1 MLGFKRK
8 EEGKDRLDLIPYENK
23 KSIFWKFVNLFRRDK
38 DEEKLDVNYSQT
50 GSTRYSDI
58 RQGVDER
65 SGKEVFSV
73 DVSTNGMDTFLF
85 KNIRE
90 DRLLKDPTSGMTK
103 LIRAD
108 LSQEEESVEG
118 ETYKIC
124 FEIPVNV
131 SLEEF
136 IYSDGPYVLI
146 KSGNID
152 MDKLNQEEVT
162 AVGNLKLLITPEMK
176 MAFTV
181 ADATKSAQQ
190 VAKEKY
196 TPALQKSLNIKTK
209 KKERTDKIETNGQ
222 EEPKENIYEVRE
234 RRKEDNR
241 VVAKDDSIYLT
252 DPENGDIIKLEE
264 VTPVKNVVHNANNST
279 SNIYTAVYRKKTKV
293 GDVEQLDSK
302 RKIAFEL
309 SEEDMNDLVYNKNE
323 NLTMYF
329 RRMMSSN
336 NIARYDEEKGIAKN
350 HVGYLRRV
358 EEGKYEIL
366 LASEVSKRFLE
377 SLEKEKET
385 TKTGIG
391 QSTDDNDSRE

>member
-1 MLGFKRK
+1 MFGDKRK
-8 EEGKDRLDLIPYENK
+8 EEGKDRLDLILYENK

-38 DEEKLDVNYSQT
+38 NEEKLDVNYSQT

-118 ETYKIC
+118 KTYKIC

-209 KKERTDKIETNGQ
+209 KKERTDKLKTNGQ

-264 VTPVKNVVHNANNST
+264 VTPVKNVVHNTNNST
-279 SNIYTAVYRKKTKV
+279 STIYTAVYRKKTKV

-309 SEEDMNDLVYNKNE
+309 SEEDMNDLIYNKNE

-336 NIARYDEEKGIAKN
+336 NIARYGSEEGISKN
-350 HVGYLRRV
+350 HIGYLRKV

-366 LASEVSKRFLE
+366 LASEVSKKFLE
-377 SLEKEKET
+377 SLEMEKET
-385 TKTGIG
+385 AKSGIG
-391 QSTDDNDSRE
+391 PSTDDDDSRE

>member
-1 MLGFKRK
+1 MFGDKRK
-8 EEGKDRLDLIPYENK
+8 EEGKDSLDLIPYENK
-23 KSIFWKFVNLFRRDK
+23 KSIFWKFVNFFRRDK

-58 RQGVDER
+58 RQGVDR
-65 SGKEVFSV
+65 KSGKEVFSV
-73 DVSTNGMDTFLF
+73 DISTNGMDTFLF
-85 KNIRE
+85 KYIRE
-90 DRLLKDPTSGMTK
+90 DRLLKDSTSGMTK

-136 IYSDGPYVLI
+136 VYSDGPYMLI

-152 MDKLNQEEVT
+152 MDKLSQEEVT
-162 AVGNLKLLITPEMK
+162 AVGNLKLSITPEMK
-176 MAFTV
+176 MTFTAV
-181 ADATKSAQQ
+181 EATKTAQQ
-190 VAKEKY
+190 IAKEKY
-196 TPALQKSLNIKTK
+196 TPALQKALNIKPK
-209 KKERTDKIETNGQ
+209 KKEKSNVNPKAQ
-222 EEPKENIYEVRE
+222 EEPKENIYEERE
-234 RRKEDNR
+234 RRKKDNR

-264 VTPVKNVVHNANNST
+264 VTPVKNVLHNANNST
-279 SNIYTAVYRKKTKV
+279 STIYTATYRTKNKV
-293 GDVEQLDSK
+293 GDVEQLDHK
-302 RKIAFEL
+302 RRIAFEL
-309 SEEDMNDLVYNKNE
+309 SEQDMDDLLYNKNE
-323 NLTMYF
+323 NLTTYF

-366 LASEVSKRFLE
+366 LASEVSKKFLE
-377 SLEKEKET
+377 SLEMGKET
-385 TKTGIG
+385 AKSGIG
-391 QSTDDNDSRE
+391 PSTDDDDSRE

>member
-1 MLGFKRK
+1 MFGDKRK
-8 EEGKDRLDLIPYENK
+8 EEGKDSLDLIPYENK
-23 KSIFWKFVNLFRRDK
+23 KSIFWKFVNFFRRDK

-58 RQGVDER
+58 RQGVDQK

-73 DVSTNGMDTFLF
+73 DISTNGMDTFLF
-85 KNIRE
+85 KYIRE

-136 IYSDGPYVLI
+136 VYSDGPYMLI

-152 MDKLNQEEVT
+152 MDKLSQEEVT
-162 AVGNLKLLITPEMK
+162 AVGNLKLSITPEMK
-176 MAFTV
+176 MTFTAV
-181 ADATKSAQQ
+181 EATKTAQQ
-190 VAKEKY
+190 IAKEKY
-196 TPALQKSLNIKTK
+196 TPALKKALNIKPK
-209 KKERTDKIETNGQ
+209 KKEKSNVNPKAQ
-222 EEPKENIYEVRE
+222 EEPKENIYEERE
-234 RRKEDNR
+234 RRKKDNR

-264 VTPVKNVVHNANNST
+264 VTPVKNVLHNANNST
-279 SNIYTAVYRKKTKV
+279 STIYTATYRTKNKV
-293 GDVEQLDSK
+293 GDVEQLDHK
-302 RKIAFEL
+302 RRIAFEL
-309 SEEDMNDLVYNKNE
+309 SEQDMDDLLYNKNE
-323 NLTMYF
+323 NLTTYF

-366 LASEVSKRFLE
+366 LASEVSKKFLE
-377 SLEKEKET
+377 SLEMGKET
-385 TKTGIG
+385 AKSGIG
-391 QSTDDNDSRE
+391 PSTDDDDSRE

>member
-1 MLGFKRK
+1 MFGDKRK
-8 EEGKDRLDLIPYENK
+8 EEGKDSLDLIPYENK
-23 KSIFWKFVNLFRRDK
+23 KSIFWKFVNFFRRDK

-58 RQGVDER
+58 RQGVDQK

-73 DVSTNGMDTFLF
+73 DISTNGMDTFLF
-85 KNIRE
+85 KYIRE

-136 IYSDGPYVLI
+136 VYSDGPYMLI

-152 MDKLNQEEVT
+152 MDKLSQEEVT
-162 AVGNLKLLITPEMK
+162 AVGNLKLSITPEMK
-176 MAFTV
+176 MTFTAV
-181 ADATKSAQQ
+181 EATKTAQQ
-190 VAKEKY
+190 IAKEKY
-196 TPALQKSLNIKTK
+196 TPALQKALNIKPK
-209 KKERTDKIETNGQ
+209 KKEKSNVNPKAQ
-222 EEPKENIYEVRE
+222 EEPKENIYEERE
-234 RRKEDNR
+234 RRKKDNR

-264 VTPVKNVVHNANNST
+264 VTPVKNVLHNANNST
-279 SNIYTAVYRKKTKV
+279 STIYTATYRTKNKV
-293 GDVEQLDSK
+293 GDVEQLDHK
-302 RKIAFEL
+302 RRIAFEL
-309 SEEDMNDLVYNKNE
+309 SDQDMDDLLYNKNE
-323 NLTMYF
+323 NLTTYF

-366 LASEVSKRFLE
+366 LASEVSKKFLE
-377 SLEKEKET
+377 SLEMGKET
-385 TKTGIG
+385 AKSGIG
-391 QSTDDNDSRE
+391 PSTDDDDSRE

>member
-1 MLGFKRK
+1 MFGDKRK
-8 EEGKDRLDLIPYENK
+8 EEGKDSLDLIPYENK
-23 KSIFWKFVNLFRRDK
+23 KSIFWKFVNFFRRDK

-58 RQGVDER
+58 RQGVDQK

-85 KNIRE
+85 KYIRE

-136 IYSDGPYVLI
+136 VYSDGPYMLI

-152 MDKLNQEEVT
+152 MDKLSQEEVT
-162 AVGNLKLLITPEMK
+162 AVGNLKLSITPEMK
-176 MAFTV
+176 MTFTAV
-181 ADATKSAQQ
+181 EATKTAQQ
-190 VAKEKY
+190 IAKEKY
-196 TPALQKSLNIKTK
+196 TPALKKALNIKPK
-209 KKERTDKIETNGQ
+209 KKEKSNVNPKAQ
-222 EEPKENIYEVRE
+222 EEPKENIYEERE
-234 RRKEDNR
+234 RRKKDNR

-264 VTPVKNVVHNANNST
+264 VTPVKNVLHNANNST
-279 SNIYTAVYRKKTKV
+279 STIYTATYRTKNKV
-293 GDVEQLDSK
+293 GDVEQLDHK
-302 RKIAFEL
+302 RRIAFEL
-309 SEEDMNDLVYNKNE
+309 SEQDMDDLLYNKNE
-323 NLTMYF
+323 NLTTYF

-366 LASEVSKRFLE
+366 LASEVSKKFLE
-377 SLEKEKET
+377 SLEMGKET
-385 TKTGIG
+385 AKSGIG
-391 QSTDDNDSRE
+391 PSTDDDDSRE

>member
-1 MLGFKRK
+1 MFGDKRK
-8 EEGKDRLDLIPYENK
+8 EERKDSLDLIPYENK
-23 KSIFWKFVNLFRRDK
+23 KSIFWKFVNFFRRDK

-58 RQGVDER
+58 RQGVDQKSE
-65 SGKEVFSV
+65 KEVFSV

-85 KNIRE
+85 KYIRE

-136 IYSDGPYVLI
+136 VYSDGPYMLI

-152 MDKLNQEEVT
+152 MDKLSQEEVT
-162 AVGNLKLLITPEMK
+162 AVGNLKLSITPEMK
-176 MAFTV
+176 MTFTV
-181 ADATKSAQQ
+181 TEATKTAQQ
-190 VAKEKY
+190 IAKEKY
-196 TPALQKSLNIKTK
+196 TPALQKTLNIKPK
-209 KKERTDKIETNGQ
+209 KKEKSNVKPKAQ
-222 EEPKENIYEVRE
+222 EEPKENIYEERE
-234 RRKEDNR
+234 RRKKDNR

-264 VTPVKNVVHNANNST
+264 VTPVKNVLHSANNST
-279 SNIYTAVYRKKTKV
+279 STIYTATYRTKNKV
-293 GDVEQLDSK
+293 GDVEQLDHK
-302 RKIAFEL
+302 RRIAFEL
-309 SEEDMNDLVYNKNE
+309 SEQDMDDLVYNKNE
-323 NLTMYF
+323 NLTTYF

>member
-1 MLGFKRK
+1 MFGDKRK
-8 EEGKDRLDLIPYENK
+8 EEGKDSLDLIPYENK
-23 KSIFWKFVNLFRRDK
+23 KSIFWKFVNFFRRDK

-58 RQGVDER
+58 RQGVDQK

-85 KNIRE
+85 KDIRE

-118 ETYKIC
+118 EIYKIC

-136 IYSDGPYVLI
+136 VYSDGPYMLI

-152 MDKLNQEEVT
+152 MDKLSQEEVT
-162 AVGNLKLLITPEMK
+162 AVGNLKLSITPEMK
-176 MAFTV
+176 MTFTAV
-181 ADATKSAQQ
+181 EATKTAQQ
-190 VAKEKY
+190 IAKEKY
-196 TPALQKSLNIKTK
+196 TPALQKALNIKPK
-209 KKERTDKIETNGQ
+209 KKEKSNVNPKAQ
-222 EEPKENIYEVRE
+222 EEPKENIYEERE
-234 RRKEDNR
+234 RRKKDNR

-264 VTPVKNVVHNANNST
+264 VTPVKNVLHNANNST
-279 SNIYTAVYRKKTKV
+279 STIYTATYRTKNKV
-293 GDVEQLDSK
+293 GDVEQLDHK
-302 RKIAFEL
+302 RRIAFEL
-309 SEEDMNDLVYNKNE
+309 SEQDMDDLLYNKNE
-323 NLTMYF
+323 NLTTYF

-366 LASEVSKRFLE
+366 LASEVSKKFLE
-377 SLEKEKET
+377 SLEMGKET
-385 TKTGIG
+385 AKSGIG
-391 QSTDDNDSRE
+391 PSTDDDDSRE

>member
-1 MLGFKRK
+1 MFGDKRK
-8 EEGKDRLDLIPYENK
+8 EEGKDSLDLIPYENK
-23 KSIFWKFVNLFRRDK
+23 KSIFWKFVNFFRRDK

-58 RQGVDER
+58 RQGVDQK

-136 IYSDGPYVLI
+136 VYSDGPYMLI

-152 MDKLNQEEVT
+152 MDKLSQEEVT
-162 AVGNLKLLITPEMK
+162 AVGNLKLSITPEMK
-176 MAFTV
+176 MTFTAV
-181 ADATKSAQQ
+181 EATKTAQQ
-190 VAKEKY
+190 IAKEKY
-196 TPALQKSLNIKTK
+196 TPALQKALNIKPK
-209 KKERTDKIETNGQ
+209 KKEKSNVNPKAQ
-222 EEPKENIYEVRE
+222 EEPKENIYEERE
-234 RRKEDNR
+234 RRKKDNR

-264 VTPVKNVVHNANNST
+264 VTPVKNVLHNANNST
-279 SNIYTAVYRKKTKV
+279 STIYTATYRTKNKV
-293 GDVEQLDSK
+293 GDVEQLDHK
-302 RKIAFEL
+302 RRIAFEL
-309 SEEDMNDLVYNKNE
+309 SEQDMDDLLYNKNE
-323 NLTMYF
+323 NLTTYF

-366 LASEVSKRFLE
+366 LASEVSKKFLE
-377 SLEKEKET
+377 SLEMGKET
-385 TKTGIG
+385 AKSGIG
-391 QSTDDNDSRE
+391 PSTDDDDSRE

>member
-1 MLGFKRK
+1 MFGDKRK
-8 EEGKDRLDLIPYENK
+8 EEGKDSLDLIPYENK
-23 KSIFWKFVNLFRRDK
+23 KSIFWKFVNFFRRDK

-58 RQGVDER
+58 RQGVDR
-65 SGKEVFSV
+65 KSGKEVFSV
-73 DVSTNGMDTFLF
+73 DISTNGMDTFLF
-85 KNIRE
+85 KYIRE
-90 DRLLKDPTSGMTK
+90 DRLLKDSTSGMTK

-136 IYSDGPYVLI
+136 VYSDGPYMLI

-152 MDKLNQEEVT
+152 MDKLSQEEVT
-162 AVGNLKLLITPEMK
+162 AVGNLKLSITPEMK
-176 MAFTV
+176 MTFTAV
-181 ADATKSAQQ
+181 EATKTAQQ
-190 VAKEKY
+190 IAKEKY
-196 TPALQKSLNIKTK
+196 TPALQKALNIKPK
-209 KKERTDKIETNGQ
+209 KKEKSNVNPKAQ
-222 EEPKENIYEVRE
+222 EEPKENIYEERE
-234 RRKEDNR
+234 RRKKDNR

-264 VTPVKNVVHNANNST
+264 VTPVKNVLHNANNST
-279 SNIYTAVYRKKTKV
+279 STIYTATYRTKNKV
-293 GDVEQLDSK
+293 GDVEQLDHK
-302 RKIAFEL
+302 RRIAFEL
-309 SEEDMNDLVYNKNE
+309 SDQDMDDLLYNKNE
-323 NLTMYF
+323 NLTTYF

-336 NIARYDEEKGIAKN
+336 NIARYDEEKGISKN

-366 LASEVSKRFLE
+366 LASEVSKKFLE
-377 SLEKEKET
+377 SLEMGKET
-385 TKTGIG
+385 AKSGIG
-391 QSTDDNDSRE
+391 PSTDDDDSRE

>member
-1 MLGFKRK
+1 MFGDKRK
-8 EEGKDRLDLIPYENK
+8 EEGKDSLDLIPYENK
-23 KSIFWKFVNLFRRDK
+23 KSIFWKFVNFFRRDK

-58 RQGVDER
+58 RQGVDQK

-73 DVSTNGMDTFLF
+73 DISTNGMDTFLF
-85 KNIRE
+85 KYIRE

-136 IYSDGPYVLI
+136 VYSDGPYMLI

-152 MDKLNQEEVT
+152 MDKLSQEEVT
-162 AVGNLKLLITPEMK
+162 AVGNLKLSITPEMK
-176 MAFTV
+176 MTFTAV
-181 ADATKSAQQ
+181 EATKTAQQ
-190 VAKEKY
+190 IAKEKY
-196 TPALQKSLNIKTK
+196 TPALQKALNIKPK
-209 KKERTDKIETNGQ
+209 KKEKSNVNPKAQ
-222 EEPKENIYEVRE
+222 EEPKENIYEERE
-234 RRKEDNR
+234 RRKKDNR

-252 DPENGDIIKLEE
+252 DPENGDLIKLEE
-264 VTPVKNVVHNANNST
+264 VTPVKNVLHNANNST
-279 SNIYTAVYRKKTKV
+279 STIYTATYRTKNKV
-293 GDVEQLDSK
+293 GDVEQLDHK
-302 RKIAFEL
+302 RRIAFEL
-309 SEEDMNDLVYNKNE
+309 SEQDMDDLLYNKNE
-323 NLTMYF
+323 NLTTYF

-366 LASEVSKRFLE
+366 LASEVSKKFLE
-377 SLEKEKET
+377 SLEMGKET
-385 TKTGIG
+385 AKSGIG
-391 QSTDDNDSRE
+391 PSTDDDDSRE

>member
-1 MLGFKRK
+1 MFGDKRK
-8 EEGKDRLDLIPYENK
+8 EEGKDSLDLIPYENK
-23 KSIFWKFVNLFRRDK
+23 KSIFWKFVNFFRRDK

-58 RQGVDER
+58 RQGVDQK

-85 KNIRE
+85 KYIRE

-118 ETYKIC
+118 EIYKIC

-136 IYSDGPYVLI
+136 VYSDGPYMLI

-152 MDKLNQEEVT
+152 MDKLSQEEVT
-162 AVGNLKLLITPEMK
+162 AVGNLKLSITPEMK
-176 MAFTV
+176 MTFTAV
-181 ADATKSAQQ
+181 EATKTAQQ
-190 VAKEKY
+190 IAKEKY
-196 TPALQKSLNIKTK
+196 TPALQKALNIKPK
-209 KKERTDKIETNGQ
+209 KKEKSNVNPKAQ
-222 EEPKENIYEVRE
+222 EEPKENIYEERE
-234 RRKEDNR
+234 RRKKDNR

-264 VTPVKNVVHNANNST
+264 VTPVKNVLHNANNST
-279 SNIYTAVYRKKTKV
+279 STIYTATYRTKNKV
-293 GDVEQLDSK
+293 GDVEQLDHK
-302 RKIAFEL
+302 RRIAFEL
-309 SEEDMNDLVYNKNE
+309 SEQDMDDLLYNKNE
-323 NLTMYF
+323 NLTTYF

-358 EEGKYEIL
+358 EEEKYEIL
-366 LASEVSKRFLE
+366 LASEVSKKFLE
-377 SLEKEKET
+377 SLEMGKET
-385 TKTGIG
+385 AKSGIG
-391 QSTDDNDSRE
+391 PSTDDDDSRE

>member
-1 MLGFKRK
+1 MFGDKRK
-8 EEGKDRLDLIPYENK
+8 EEGKDSLDLIPYENK
-23 KSIFWKFVNLFRRDK
+23 KSIFWKFVNFFRRDK

-58 RQGVDER
+58 RQGVDQK

-85 KNIRE
+85 KYIRE

-136 IYSDGPYVLI
+136 VYSDGPYMLI

-152 MDKLNQEEVT
+152 MDKLSQEEVT
-162 AVGNLKLLITPEMK
+162 AVGNLKLSITPEMK
-176 MAFTV
+176 MTFTAV
-181 ADATKSAQQ
+181 EATKTAQQ
-190 VAKEKY
+190 IAKEKY
-196 TPALQKSLNIKTK
+196 TPALQKALNIKPK
-209 KKERTDKIETNGQ
+209 KKEKSNVNQKAQ
-222 EEPKENIYEVRE
+222 EEPKENIYEERE
-234 RRKEDNR
+234 RRKKDNR

-264 VTPVKNVVHNANNST
+264 VTPVKNVLHNANNST
-279 SNIYTAVYRKKTKV
+279 STIYTATYRTKNKV
-293 GDVEQLDSK
+293 GDVEQLDHK
-302 RKIAFEL
+302 RRIAFEL
-309 SEEDMNDLVYNKNE
+309 SEQDMDDLLYNKNE
-323 NLTMYF
+323 NLTTYF

-366 LASEVSKRFLE
+366 LASEVSKKFLE
-377 SLEKEKET
+377 SLEMGKET
-385 TKTGIG
+385 AKSGIG
-391 QSTDDNDSRE
+391 PSTDDDSRE

>member
-1 MLGFKRK
+1 MFGDKRK
-8 EEGKDRLDLIPYENK
+8 EEGKDSLDLIPYENK
-23 KSIFWKFVNLFRRDK
+23 KSIFWKFVNFFRRDK

-58 RQGVDER
+58 RQGVDQK

-85 KNIRE
+85 KYIRE

-136 IYSDGPYVLI
+136 VYSDGPYMLI

-152 MDKLNQEEVT
+152 MDKLSQEEVT
-162 AVGNLKLLITPEMK
+162 AVGNLKLSITPEMK
-176 MAFTV
+176 MTFTAV
-181 ADATKSAQQ
+181 EATKTAQQ
-190 VAKEKY
+190 IAKEKY
-196 TPALQKSLNIKTK
+196 TPALQKALNIKPK
-209 KKERTDKIETNGQ
+209 KKEKSNVNQKAQ
-222 EEPKENIYEVRE
+222 EEPKENIYEERE
-234 RRKEDNR
+234 RRKKDNR

-264 VTPVKNVVHNANNST
+264 VTPVKNVLHNANNST
-279 SNIYTAVYRKKTKV
+279 STIYTATYRTKNKV
-293 GDVEQLDSK
+293 GDVEQLDHK
-302 RKIAFEL
+302 RRIAFEL
-309 SEEDMNDLVYNKNE
+309 SEQDMDDLLYNKNE
-323 NLTMYF
+323 NLTTYF

-366 LASEVSKRFLE
+366 LASEVSKKFLE
-377 SLEKEKET
+377 SLEMEKET
-385 TKTGIG
+385 AKSGIG
-391 QSTDDNDSRE
+391 PSTDDDSRE

>member
-1 MLGFKRK
+1 MFGDKRK
-8 EEGKDRLDLIPYENK
+8 EEGKDRLDLILYENK

-38 DEEKLDVNYSQT
+38 NEEKLDVNYSQT

-118 ETYKIC
+118 KTYKIC

-162 AVGNLKLLITPEMK
+162 AIGNLKLLITPEMK
-176 MAFTV
+176 MTFTV
-181 ADATKSAQQ
+181 VEATKTAQQ
-190 VAKEKY
+190 IAKEKY
-196 TPALQKSLNIKTK
+196 TPALKKALNIKQK
-209 KKERTDKIETNGQ
+209 KKEKSNVNPKAQ
-222 EEPKENIYEVRE
+222 EEPKENIYEERE
-234 RRKEDNR
+234 RRKKDNR

-264 VTPVKNVVHNANNST
+264 VTPVKNVLHNANNST
-279 SNIYTAVYRKKTKV
+279 STIYTATYRTKNKV
-293 GDVEQLDSK
+293 GDVEQLDHK
-302 RKIAFEL
+302 RRIAFEL
-309 SEEDMNDLVYNKNE
+309 SEQDMDDLLYNKNE
-323 NLTMYF
+323 NLTTYF

-366 LASEVSKRFLE
+366 LASEVSKKFLE
-377 SLEKEKET
+377 SLEMEKET
-385 TKTGIG
+385 AKSGIG
-391 QSTDDNDSRE
+391 PSTDDDDSRE

>member
-1 MLGFKRK
+1 MFGDKRK
-8 EEGKDRLDLIPYENK
+8 EEGKDSLDLIPYENK
-23 KSIFWKFVNLFRRDK
+23 KSIFWKFVNFFRRDK

-58 RQGVDER
+58 RQGVDQK

-85 KNIRE
+85 KYIRE

-118 ETYKIC
+118 EIYKIC

-136 IYSDGPYVLI
+136 VYSDGPYMLI

-152 MDKLNQEEVT
+152 MDKLSQEEVT
-162 AVGNLKLLITPEMK
+162 AVGNLKLSITPEMK
-176 MAFTV
+176 MTFTAV
-181 ADATKSAQQ
+181 EATKTAQQ
-190 VAKEKY
+190 IAKEKY
-196 TPALQKSLNIKTK
+196 TPALQKALNIKPK
-209 KKERTDKIETNGQ
+209 KKEKSNVNPKAQ
-222 EEPKENIYEVRE
+222 EEPKENIYEERE
-234 RRKEDNR
+234 RRKKDNR

-264 VTPVKNVVHNANNST
+264 VTPVKNVLHNANNST
-279 SNIYTAVYRKKTKV
+279 STIYTATYRTKNKV
-293 GDVEQLDSK
+293 GDVEQLDHK
-302 RKIAFEL
+302 RRIAFEL
-309 SEEDMNDLVYNKNE
+309 SEQDMDDLLYNKNE
-323 NLTMYF
+323 NLTTYF

-366 LASEVSKRFLE
+366 LASEVSKKFLE
-377 SLEKEKET
+377 SLEMGKET
-385 TKTGIG
+385 AKSGIG
-391 QSTDDNDSRE
+391 PSTDDDDSRE

>member
-1 MLGFKRK
+1 MFGDKRK
-8 EEGKDRLDLIPYENK
+8 EEGKDSLDLIPYENK
-23 KSIFWKFVNLFRRDK
+23 KSIFWKFVNFFRRDK

-58 RQGVDER
+58 RQGVDQK

-85 KNIRE
+85 KYIRE
-90 DRLLKDPTSGMTK
+90 DRLLKDPTLGMTK

-136 IYSDGPYVLI
+136 VYSDGPYMLI

-152 MDKLNQEEVT
+152 MDKLSQEEVT
-162 AVGNLKLLITPEMK
+162 AVGNLKLSITPEMK
-176 MAFTV
+176 MTFTAV
-181 ADATKSAQQ
+181 EATKTAQQ
-190 VAKEKY
+190 IAKEKY
-196 TPALQKSLNIKTK
+196 TPALQKALNIKPK
-209 KKERTDKIETNGQ
+209 KKEKSNVNPKAQ
-222 EEPKENIYEVRE
+222 EEPKENIYEERE
-234 RRKEDNR
+234 RRKKDNR

-252 DPENGDIIKLEE
+252 DPENGDLIKLEE
-264 VTPVKNVVHNANNST
+264 VTPVKNVLHNANNST
-279 SNIYTAVYRKKTKV
+279 STIYTATYRTKNKV
-293 GDVEQLDSK
+293 GDVEQLDHK
-302 RKIAFEL
+302 RRIAFEL
-309 SEEDMNDLVYNKNE
+309 SEQDMDDLLYNKNE
-323 NLTMYF
+323 NLTTYF

-366 LASEVSKRFLE
+366 LASEVSKKFLE
-377 SLEKEKET
+377 SLEMGKET
-385 TKTGIG
+385 AKSGIG
-391 QSTDDNDSRE
+391 PSTDDDDSRE

>member
-1 MLGFKRK
+1 MFGDKRK
-8 EEGKDRLDLIPYENK
+8 EEGKDSLDLIPYENK
-23 KSIFWKFVNLFRRDK
+23 KSIFWKFVNFFRRDK

-58 RQGVDER
+58 RQGVDQK

-85 KNIRE
+85 KYIRE

-118 ETYKIC
+118 EIYKIC

-136 IYSDGPYVLI
+136 VYSDGPYILI

-152 MDKLNQEEVT
+152 MDKLSQEEVT
-162 AVGNLKLLITPEMK
+162 AVGNLKLSITPEMK
-176 MAFTV
+176 MTFTAV
-181 ADATKSAQQ
+181 EATKTAQQ
-190 VAKEKY
+190 IAKEKY
-196 TPALQKSLNIKTK
+196 TPALQKALNIKPK
-209 KKERTDKIETNGQ
+209 KKEKSNVNPKAQ
-222 EEPKENIYEVRE
+222 EEPKENIYEERE
-234 RRKEDNR
+234 RRKKDNR

-264 VTPVKNVVHNANNST
+264 VTPVKNVLHNANNST
-279 SNIYTAVYRKKTKV
+279 STIYTATYRTKNKV
-293 GDVEQLDSK
+293 GDVEQLDHK
-302 RKIAFEL
+302 RRIAFEL
-309 SEEDMNDLVYNKNE
+309 SEQDMDDLLYNKNE
-323 NLTMYF
+323 NLTTYF

-366 LASEVSKRFLE
+366 LASEVSKKFLE
-377 SLEKEKET
+377 SLEMGKET
-385 TKTGIG
+385 AKSGIG
-391 QSTDDNDSRE
+391 PSTDDDDSRE

>member
-1 MLGFKRK
+1 MFGDKRK
-8 EEGKDRLDLIPYENK
+8 EEGKHSLDLIPYENK
-23 KSIFWKFVNLFRRDK
+23 KSIFWKFVNFFRRDK

-58 RQGVDER
+58 RQGVDQK

-73 DVSTNGMDTFLF
+73 DISTNGMDTFLF
-85 KNIRE
+85 KYIRE

-136 IYSDGPYVLI
+136 VYSDGPYMLI

-152 MDKLNQEEVT
+152 MDKLSQEEVT
-162 AVGNLKLLITPEMK
+162 AVGNLKLSITPEMK
-176 MAFTV
+176 MTFTAV
-181 ADATKSAQQ
+181 EATKTAQQ
-190 VAKEKY
+190 IAKEKY
-196 TPALQKSLNIKTK
+196 TPALQKALNIKPK
-209 KKERTDKIETNGQ
+209 KKEKSNVNPKAQ
-222 EEPKENIYEVRE
+222 EEPKENIYEERE
-234 RRKEDNR
+234 RRKKDNR

-264 VTPVKNVVHNANNST
+264 VTPVKNVLHNANNST
-279 SNIYTAVYRKKTKV
+279 STIYTATYRNKNKV
-293 GDVEQLDSK
+293 GDVEQLDHK
-302 RKIAFEL
+302 RRIAFEL
-309 SEEDMNDLVYNKNE
+309 SEQDMDDLLYNKNE
-323 NLTMYF
+323 NLTTYF

-366 LASEVSKRFLE
+366 LASEVSKKFLE
-377 SLEKEKET
+377 SLEMGKET
-385 TKTGIG
+385 AKSGIG
-391 QSTDDNDSRE
+391 PSTDDDDSRE

>member
-1 MLGFKRK
+1 MFGDKRK
-8 EEGKDRLDLIPYENK
+8 EEGKDSLDLIPYENK
-23 KSIFWKFVNLFRRDK
+23 KSIFWKFVNFFRRDK

-58 RQGVDER
+58 RQGVDQK

-118 ETYKIC
+118 EIYKIC

-136 IYSDGPYVLI
+136 VYSDGPYMLI

-152 MDKLNQEEVT
+152 MDKLSQEEVT
-162 AVGNLKLLITPEMK
+162 AVGNLKLSITPEMK
-176 MAFTV
+176 MTFTAV
-181 ADATKSAQQ
+181 EATKTAQQ
-190 VAKEKY
+190 IAKEKY
-196 TPALQKSLNIKTK
+196 TPALQKALNIKPK
-209 KKERTDKIETNGQ
+209 KKEKSNVNQKAQ
-222 EEPKENIYEVRE
+222 EEPKENIYEERE
-234 RRKEDNR
+234 RRKKDNR

-264 VTPVKNVVHNANNST
+264 VTPVKNVLHNANNST
-279 SNIYTAVYRKKTKV
+279 STIYTATYRTKNKV
-293 GDVEQLDSK
+293 GDVEQLDHK
-302 RKIAFEL
+302 RRIAFEL
-309 SEEDMNDLVYNKNE
+309 SEQDMDDLLYNKNE
-323 NLTMYF
+323 NLTTYF

-358 EEGKYEIL
+358 EEEKYEIL
-366 LASEVSKRFLE
+366 LASEVSKKFLE
-377 SLEKEKET
+377 SLEMGKET
-385 TKTGIG
+385 AKSGIG
-391 QSTDDNDSRE
+391 PSTDDDSRE

>member
-1 MLGFKRK
+1 MFGDKRK
-8 EEGKDRLDLIPYENK
+8 EEGKDSLDLIPYENK
-23 KSIFWKFVNLFRRDK
+23 KSIFWKFVNFFRRDK

-58 RQGVDER
+58 RQGVDQK

-85 KNIRE
+85 KDIRE

-136 IYSDGPYVLI
+136 VYSDGPYMLI

-152 MDKLNQEEVT
+152 MDKLSQEEVT
-162 AVGNLKLLITPEMK
+162 AVGNLKLSITPEMK
-176 MAFTV
+176 MTFTAV
-181 ADATKSAQQ
+181 EATKTAQQ
-190 VAKEKY
+190 IAKEKY
-196 TPALQKSLNIKTK
+196 TPALQKALNIKPK
-209 KKERTDKIETNGQ
+209 KKEKSNVNPKAQ
-222 EEPKENIYEVRE
+222 EEPKENIYEERE
-234 RRKEDNR
+234 RRKKDNR

-264 VTPVKNVVHNANNST
+264 VTPVKNVLHNANNST
-279 SNIYTAVYRKKTKV
+279 STIYTATYRTKNKV
-293 GDVEQLDSK
+293 GDVEQLDHK
-302 RKIAFEL
+302 RRIAFEL
-309 SEEDMNDLVYNKNE
+309 SEQDMDDLLYNKNE
-323 NLTMYF
+323 NLTTYF

-366 LASEVSKRFLE
+366 LASEVSKKFLE
-377 SLEKEKET
+377 SLEMGKET
-385 TKTGIG
+385 AKSGIG
-391 QSTDDNDSRE
+391 PSTDDDDSRE

>member
-1 MLGFKRK
+1 MFGDKRK
-8 EEGKDRLDLIPYENK
+8 EEGKDSLDLIPYENK
-23 KSIFWKFVNLFRRDK
+23 KSIFWKFVNFFRRDK

-58 RQGVDER
+58 RQGVDQK

-73 DVSTNGMDTFLF
+73 DISTNGMDTFLF
-85 KNIRE
+85 KYIRE

-118 ETYKIC
+118 EIYKIC

-136 IYSDGPYVLI
+136 VYSDGPYMLI

-152 MDKLNQEEVT
+152 MDKLSQEEVT
-162 AVGNLKLLITPEMK
+162 AVGNLKLSITPEMK
-176 MAFTV
+176 MTFTAV
-181 ADATKSAQQ
+181 EATKTAQQ
-190 VAKEKY
+190 IAKEKY
-196 TPALQKSLNIKTK
+196 TPALQKALNIKPK
-209 KKERTDKIETNGQ
+209 KKEKSNVNPKAQ
-222 EEPKENIYEVRE
+222 EEPKENIYEERE
-234 RRKEDNR
+234 RRKKDNR

-264 VTPVKNVVHNANNST
+264 VTPVKNVLHNANNST
-279 SNIYTAVYRKKTKV
+279 STIYTATYRNKNKV
-293 GDVEQLDSK
+293 GDVEQLDHK
-302 RKIAFEL
+302 RRIAFEL
-309 SEEDMNDLVYNKNE
+309 SEQDMDDLLYNKNE
-323 NLTMYF
+323 NLTTYF

-366 LASEVSKRFLE
+366 LASEVSKKFLE
-377 SLEKEKET
+377 SLEMGKET
-385 TKTGIG
+385 AKSGIG
-391 QSTDDNDSRE
+391 PSTDDDDSRE

>member
-1 MLGFKRK
+1 MFGDKRK
-8 EEGKDRLDLIPYENK
+8 EEGKDSLDLIPYENK
-23 KSIFWKFVNLFRRDK
+23 KSIFWKFVNFFRRDK

-58 RQGVDER
+58 RQGVDQK

-85 KNIRE
+85 KYIRE

-136 IYSDGPYVLI
+136 VYSDGPYMLI

-152 MDKLNQEEVT
+152 MDKLSQEEVT
-162 AVGNLKLLITPEMK
+162 AIGNLKLSITPEMK
-176 MAFTV
+176 MTFTAV
-181 ADATKSAQQ
+181 EATKTAQQ
-190 VAKEKY
+190 IAKEKY
-196 TPALQKSLNIKTK
+196 TPALQKALNIKPK
-209 KKERTDKIETNGQ
+209 KKEKSNVNPKAQ
-222 EEPKENIYEVRE
+222 EEPKENIYEERE
-234 RRKEDNR
+234 RRKKDNR

-252 DPENGDIIKLEE
+252 DPENGDLIKLEE
-264 VTPVKNVVHNANNST
+264 VTPVKNVLHNANNST
-279 SNIYTAVYRKKTKV
+279 STIYTATYRTKNKV
-293 GDVEQLDSK
+293 GDVEQLDHK
-302 RKIAFEL
+302 RRIAFEL
-309 SEEDMNDLVYNKNE
+309 SEQDMDDLLYNKNE
-323 NLTMYF
+323 NLTTYF

-366 LASEVSKRFLE
+366 LASEVSKKFLE
-377 SLEKEKET
+377 SLEMGKET
-385 TKTGIG
+385 AKSGIG
-391 QSTDDNDSRE
+391 PSTDDDDSRE

>member
-1 MLGFKRK
+1 MFGDKRK
-8 EEGKDRLDLIPYENK
+8 EEGKDSLDLIPYENK
-23 KSIFWKFVNLFRRDK
+23 KSIFWKFVNFFRRDK

-58 RQGVDER
+58 RQGVDQK

-73 DVSTNGMDTFLF
+73 DISTNGMDTFLF
-85 KNIRE
+85 KYIRE

-136 IYSDGPYVLI
+136 VYSDGPYMLI

-152 MDKLNQEEVT
+152 MDKLSQEEVT
-162 AVGNLKLLITPEMK
+162 AVGNLKLSITPEMK
-176 MAFTV
+176 MTFTAV
-181 ADATKSAQQ
+181 EATKTAQQ
-190 VAKEKY
+190 IAKEKY
-196 TPALQKSLNIKTK
+196 TPALQKALNIKPK
-209 KKERTDKIETNGQ
+209 KKEKSNVNPKAQ
-222 EEPKENIYEVRE
+222 EEPKENIYEERE
-234 RRKEDNR
+234 RRKKDNR

-252 DPENGDIIKLEE
+252 DPENGDLIKLEE
-264 VTPVKNVVHNANNST
+264 VAPVKNVLHNANNST
-279 SNIYTAVYRKKTKV
+279 STIYTATYRTKNKV
-293 GDVEQLDSK
+293 GDVEQLDHK
-302 RKIAFEL
+302 RRIAFEL
-309 SEEDMNDLVYNKNE
+309 SEQDMDDLLYNKNE
-323 NLTMYF
+323 NLTTYF

-366 LASEVSKRFLE
+366 LASEVSKKFLE
-377 SLEKEKET
+377 SLEMGKET
-385 TKTGIG
+385 AKSGIG
-391 QSTDDNDSRE
+391 PSTDDDDSRE

>member
-1 MLGFKRK
+1 MFGDKRK
-8 EEGKDRLDLIPYENK
+8 EEGKDSLDLIPYENK
-23 KSIFWKFVNLFRRDK
+23 KSIFWKFVNFFRRDK

-58 RQGVDER
+58 RQGVDQK

-73 DVSTNGMDTFLF
+73 DISTNGMDTFLF
-85 KNIRE
+85 KYIRE

-136 IYSDGPYVLI
+136 VYSDGPYMLI

-152 MDKLNQEEVT
+152 MDKLSQEEVT
-162 AVGNLKLLITPEMK
+162 AVGNLKLSITPEMK
-176 MAFTV
+176 MTFTAV
-181 ADATKSAQQ
+181 EATKTAQQ
-190 VAKEKY
+190 IAKEKY
-196 TPALQKSLNIKTK
+196 TPALQKALNIKPK
-209 KKERTDKIETNGQ
+209 KKEKSNVNPKAQ
-222 EEPKENIYEVRE
+222 EEPKENIYEERE
-234 RRKEDNR
+234 RRKKDNR

-264 VTPVKNVVHNANNST
+264 VTPVKNVLHNANNST
-279 SNIYTAVYRKKTKV
+279 STIYTATYRTKNKV
-293 GDVEQLDSK
+293 GDVEQLDHK
-302 RKIAFEL
+302 RRIAFEL
-309 SEEDMNDLVYNKNE
+309 SEQDMDDLLYNKNE
-323 NLTMYF
+323 NLTTYF

-366 LASEVSKRFLE
+366 LASEVSKKFLE
-377 SLEKEKET
+377 SLEMGKET
-385 TKTGIG
+385 AKSGIG
-391 QSTDDNDSRE
+391 PSTDDDDSRE

>member
-1 MLGFKRK
+1 MFGFKRK
-8 EEGKDRLDLIPYENK
+8 EEEQANLALIPHKE
-23 KSIFWKFVNLFRRDK
+23 SIFIKFVNLFKRDK
-38 DEEKLDVNYSQT
+38 DDEEKLDVNYSQT

-58 RQGVDER
+58 RQGKDER

-131 SLEEF
+131 YLEEF

-162 AVGNLKLLITPEMK
+162 AVGNLKLSITPEMK
-176 MAFTV
+176 MTFTV

-190 VAKEKY
+190 IAKERY
-196 TPALQKSLNIKTK
+196 TPALQKVLNIRTK
-209 KKERTDKIETNGQ
+209 KVEKTDKSEVKKQ
-222 EEPKENIYEVRE
+222 DEPKENIYEERE
-234 RRKEDNR
+234 RRKKDNR

-264 VTPVKNVVHNANNST
+264 VTPVKNVVHNVNNST
-279 SNIYTAVYRKKTKV
+279 STIYIATYRTKNKV
-293 GDVEQLDSK
+293 GDVEQLDYK

-309 SEEDMNDLVYNKNE
+309 SKEDMNDLIYNRNE

-336 NIARYDEEKGIAKN
+336 NIERYNAEEGIAKN
-350 HVGYLRRV
+350 HVGYLRKT
-358 EEGKYEIL
+358 EKEKYEIL
-366 LASEVSKRFLE
+366 LASEVSKNFLA

-385 TKTGIG
+385 AKSGIG
-391 QSTDDNDSRE
+391 PSTDDDASRD